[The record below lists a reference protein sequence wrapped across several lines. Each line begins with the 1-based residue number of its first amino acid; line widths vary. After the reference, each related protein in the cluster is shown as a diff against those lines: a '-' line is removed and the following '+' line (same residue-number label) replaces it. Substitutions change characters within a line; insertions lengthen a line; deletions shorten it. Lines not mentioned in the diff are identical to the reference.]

1 MFGEL
6 GVFLAGHGED
16 FPGYCSYGY
25 GLAAG
30 GAFEEEDA
38 GAEEVR
44 CGRAV
49 DDFVEIDYGDHLA
62 AEVEPAKE
70 AAVFGGLE
78 IGPGYYAFQAGEFD
92 AVVVSAEGE
101 EEAAADVG

>member
-1 MFGEL
+1 L
-6 GVFLAGHGED
+6 GVFFAGHGKD
-16 FPGYCSYGY
+16 LACDCAYGS

-38 GAEEVR
+38 GAEEMWR
-44 CGRAV
+44 GCAV
-49 DDFVEIDYGDHLA
+49 DDVVEVDDGDEFA

-78 IGPGYYAFQAGEFD
+78 LGPGYYTFEAGELY
-92 AVVVSAEGE
+92 AVVVGAEGK
-101 EEAAADVG
+101 EEAAADVGWACG